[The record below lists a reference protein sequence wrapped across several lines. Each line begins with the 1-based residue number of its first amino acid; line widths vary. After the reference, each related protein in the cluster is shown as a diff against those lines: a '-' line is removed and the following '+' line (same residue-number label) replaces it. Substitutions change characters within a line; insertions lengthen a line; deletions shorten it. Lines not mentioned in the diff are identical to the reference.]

1 VVGAPGGGAVAPA
14 GGAVRVRPPDPG
26 RRPTRGRG
34 RLYLAVGVLVAG
46 VAAGVVALMASG
58 GSDGN
63 RQCDR
68 AGICFD
74 LPEGWAIG
82 EAQPGEGTLERD
94 DQVAAA
100 YRHQEQGGIND
111 VANALARS
119 DGCQVEPTEVEV
131 DGNAGARCDNPEGE
145 SPQLIVAALADDRAW
160 RVFFPPGLPD
170 DEVEAVVD
178 GIEFDPNVG

>member
-1 VVGAPGGGAVAPA
+1 
-14 GGAVRVRPPDPG
+14 
-26 RRPTRGRG
+26 
-34 RLYLAVGVLVAG
+34 VLVAG
-46 VAAGVVALMASG
+46 VAAGVVALMAGG